1 MNTRWRAVTL
11 LAAAALTLAACSTPT
26 AGPSNQA
33 STSAPSTDMA
43 TRTSEGGQVTVVA
56 TWAGP
61 AAGATV
67 AVTLDT
73 HSVDLDALDL
83 ATAVLRNDRGQTLS
97 ARPWAAPKGGHHRS
111 GNLTFDGD
119 AGAFLT
125 GARWVELVL
134 TGIGDLPERTLRW
147 DVGP

>member
-1 MNTRWRAVTL
+1 MPPRIFKPELSPRSGGSLSFALVNTRWWAVTL

-33 STSAPSTDMA
+33 SISAPSTDMA
-43 TRTSEGGQVTVVA
+43 TRTSDGGQVTVVA

-83 ATAVLRNDRGQTLS
+83 AGKPAGQ
-97 ARPWAAPKGGHHRS
+97 
-111 GNLTFDGD
+111 
-119 AGAFLT
+119 
-125 GARWVELVL
+125 VE
-134 TGIGDLPERTLRW
+134 G
-147 DVGP
+147 